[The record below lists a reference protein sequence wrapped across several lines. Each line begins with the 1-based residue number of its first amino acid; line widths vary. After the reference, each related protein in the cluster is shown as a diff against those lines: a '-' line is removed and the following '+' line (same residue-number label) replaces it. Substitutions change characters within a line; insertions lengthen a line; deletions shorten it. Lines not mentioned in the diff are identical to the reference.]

1 MIRSITTLR
10 IRQANGLD
18 LSITDSTSL
27 LRAVAILTLTD
38 FDEGSRTAGPD
49 HQARTTNSS
58 DARWIG

>member
-18 LSITDSTSL
+18 LSIADSTSL

-38 FDEGSRTAGPD
+38 FDEVSRTAAPD
-49 HQARTTNSS
+49 HQARTNQFE
-58 DARWIG
+58 

>member
-10 IRQANGLD
+10 IQANGLD
-18 LSITDSTSL
+18 SSIADSTSV

-38 FDEGSRTAGPD
+38 FDEVSRIADPD

-58 DARWIG
+58 DARRIV

>member
-18 LSITDSTSL
+18 LSIADSTSL

-38 FDEGSRTAGPD
+38 FDEVSRTADPD
-49 HQARTTNSS
+49 HQARTNQFE
-58 DARWIG
+58 